1 MAVIVSGGEEAKA
14 DAFRAFWESG
24 APLVGDE
31 GAKGWSHWETLQGL
45 QLHSPAAN
53 GAVPSSPATVLG
65 QAEEEEMGG
74 RGEWVPLMPE
84 TPQEPKS
91 LPAAEAAD
99 AAEAGLA
106 ADEDSKPEQE
116 EGELVEVVPEPTDEE
131 LLQQL
136 GLQLEQQLAD
146 LTANDALPADIMQQW
161 AEEELRRDTLQWQ
174 PTRGPPDHASDEE
187 EFLDSTETL
196 SFQDVK
202 GSILGSCERC
212 LSLVSHV

>member
-14 DAFRAFWESG
+14 EAFRTFWESG

-45 QLHSPAAN
+45 QLRSPAAN
-53 GAVPSSPATVLG
+53 GAVSSSPAPAPG
-65 QAEEEEMGG
+65 QPEEEERGG
-74 RGEWVPLMPE
+74 WGEWVPLMPE
-84 TPQEPKS
+84 TPHEPRT

-99 AAEAGLA
+99 AAEAEVA

-116 EGELVEVVPEPTDEE
+116 EGELVEVVTEPTDEE

-146 LTANDALPADIMQQW
+146 LTANDALPPDIMQQW
-161 AEEELRRDTLQWQ
+161 AEEEVWRDTLQWQ
-174 PTRGPPDHASDEE
+174 PTRGLLDQASDAEE
-187 EFLDSTETL
+187 DMNSAESL

-202 GSILGSCERC
+202 GSMLGPCE
-212 LSLVSHV
+212 